1 MIARFRVGVK
11 FGDRN
16 VVFLHY
22 LCKKC
27 LGGLRKSGSATVVAI
42 RNVEPVH
49 ECDRC
54 RLMGND

>member
-27 LGGLRKSGSATVVAI
+27 LKGLRAGSAILVAI